1 MSKKTAMQ
9 ELVEYFKKDTT
20 TMRDFY
26 VRFMSRRYK
35 LIEQEK
41 QQMIEFAKWCDN
53 NYNTLEV
60 YNVADLLELY
70 NKTFKSE

>member
-26 VRFMSRRYK
+26 VRFMSRRYE